1 MVAKEQLMS
10 QAKRDHSA
18 FHQSVAVGRA
28 IARIKRTGPVRVAP
42 NSQNLRVLESWENKA
57 IPSGDPYNGI
67 GARAVTGHG
76 LRK

>member
-1 MVAKEQLMS
+1 MS

-18 FHQSVAVGRA
+18 FQQSGVAGRA
-28 IARIKRTGPVRVAP
+28 IARCKRAGPDSLLAP
-42 NSQNLRVLESWENKA
+42 NVAELRVLESWQNKA